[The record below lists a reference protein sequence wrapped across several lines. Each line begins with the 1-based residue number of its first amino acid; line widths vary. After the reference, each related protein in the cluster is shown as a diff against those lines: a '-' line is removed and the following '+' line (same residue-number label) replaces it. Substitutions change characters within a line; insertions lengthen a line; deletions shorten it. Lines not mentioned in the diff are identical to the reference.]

1 MAWEQ
6 TGRLL
11 TIESP
16 LGQDVLLLS
25 GLEGEERSSRL
36 FRFDLDLLSE
46 TAEVDPKDLLGKSV
60 SFSVKMPD
68 RDGEVR
74 WFNGIVKR
82 FASGGAAGQGLYSY
96 RIEVVPE
103 FWLLTRTSDCRIFQ
117 EKTVDKIIE
126 DVFSDASFSDYE
138 IRANASFPTLEYCV
152 QFNESDFNFVSRLME
167 RFGLFYF
174 HKHEQGKHTLVI
186 ADNASAYEDAL
197 QAEVEHRAGGVSGGV
212 VNSWNPSHEFK
223 SGTWV
228 QSDYNFTT
236 SKTDLESK
244 TNTVID
250 NADFKKYEVYEYPG
264 QFTTKAEGSTSSE
277 LRMET
282 EEASYKVVEGQGD
295 CCSFSPGHSFKL
307 TRHETEAEVDQEYV
321 VSGLTHHAYDPTFL
335 AAGGGET
342 ASYANRFVALPKD
355 IVLRPEKIT
364 PVPRPNGPQ
373 SAVVVGPA
381 GEEIDVDE
389 HGRVHV
395 QFHWDRYGEDDDKSS
410 CYLRVTQMWAGKNW
424 GSVFTPRVGM
434 EVIVSFL
441 DGDYDRP
448 LVTGCVYNDENT
460 PPYSLPANK
469 TQSGIKTRSSKSG
482 AEADFNEL
490 RFEDKAGKEEVYFH
504 AQKDFMRK
512 VENDDTLEVDND
524 QSITVTNNR
533 TLEVSKGNED
543 ITISQGNRTATISKG
558 NEKLSVKMGNIA
570 VKADAGK
577 ITVEAM
583 QSIELKVGG
592 NSIKIDQSGIKI
604 KGMMVTVQGD
614 MKADLKSPMTTVE
627 GSGMLTVKGG
637 IVMIN

>member
-6 TGRLL
+6 EGRLL

-16 LGQDVLLLS
+16 LGPDVLLLS
-25 GLEGEERSSRL
+25 GLQGEERSSGL
-36 FRFDLDLLSE
+36 FRFELDLFSE
-46 TAEVDPKDLLGKSV
+46 TAEIDPKDLLGKNV
-60 SFSVKMPD
+60 SFSVKMPEQD
-68 RDGEVR
+68 DERR

-82 FASGGAAGQGLYSY
+82 FAAGGAAGQELYSY
-96 RIEVVPE
+96 RVEVVPE

-117 EKTVDKIIE
+117 EKAVDKIIE
-126 DVFSDASFSDYE
+126 EVFSDAGFSNYQ
-138 IRANASFPTLEYCV
+138 IKANASFPTLEYCV
-152 QFNESDFNFVSRLME
+152 QFNESDFNFLSRLME

-174 HKHEQGKHTLVI
+174 HKHEQGAHTLII
-186 ADNASAYEDAL
+186 ADNANAYEEAL
-197 QAEVEHRAGGVSGGV
+197 QPEVEHRADGISGGV
-212 VNSWNPSHEFK
+212 VTAWTPRHEFK
-223 SGTWV
+223 SGVWV
-228 QSDYNFTT
+228 QNDYNFTT
-236 SKTDLESK
+236 SATDLESK
-244 TNTVID
+244 ANTVID

-264 QFTTKAEGSTSSE
+264 LFTTKSEGSESSE

-282 EEASYKVVEGQGD
+282 EEASYKTVDGAGD
-295 CCSFSPGHSFKL
+295 CCSFSPGYSFKL
-307 TRHETEAEVDQEYV
+307 ARHETESEVGQEYV
-321 VSGLTHHAYDPTFL
+321 VAQVSHHGSDSTFL
-335 AAGGGET
+335 AGGSAT
-342 ASYANRFVALPKD
+342 ASYANRFSAVPKEV
-355 IVLRPEKIT
+355 VLRPEKVT
-364 PVPRPNGPQ
+364 PIPRPNGPQ

-441 DGDYDRP
+441 DGDFDRP
-448 LVTGCVYNDENT
+448 LVTGCVYNDENK

-490 RFEDKAGKEEVYFH
+490 RFEDKAGEEEVYFH

-533 TLEVSKGNED
+533 TLEVSEGNED
-543 ITISQGNRTATISKG
+543 ITIAQGNRTTTISQG
-558 NEKLSVKMGNIA
+558 NEKLSVKMGNID

-614 MKADLKSPMTTVE
+614 IKADLKSPMTTVE